1 MFKINIDKLFV
12 YFVIIFTLLFLFF
25 SIENYNF
32 LHNQKSIFFNIL
44 PNSSVGDSHK
54 YYHDII
60 TNDYS
65 FFEIFKKYLNAFSN
79 NEVHYQGARVYPV
92 NDVQHILYFSF
103 FGNNLILYNIFNYIL
118 YIFLIYKIYSF
129 IPKLNKKIFLI
140 LNIVNFLIIGSLTSF
155 NKEVICIISF
165 TLFLIYYLNK
175 NVIYLVFSLIF
186 ALFSRYEFIIILLF
200 SIICISKHV
209 SFFLK
214 YCEDKFESMIKL
226 KRYNHETKVLFFSL
240 LFYFLS
246 FFLLTLIQLIY
257 EIDFFNLMIG
267 GLYSGELYEN
277 LFLKFNNFFIYIYL
291 ILLLSLI
298 SKFFFPEGYKK
309 EYHLIII
316 LSLLILMI
324 SKIIPNYP
332 WYFRQIID
340 VNAFRTDQT
349 LGITLFLI
357 NSSIDG
363 FYFLIFPVKFAF
375 SLFAGAIQR
384 PSLTSYETLFSYIS
398 QILFLLLSFYIFYK
412 IIRKKCSTSL
422 PIFFVATCFLIIFS
436 LPPIS
441 QHRYVFFLYQ
451 FFVIMACF
459 NNNIIKKVDQ
469 E

>member
-246 FFLLTLIQLIY
+246 FFLLTLIQFIY
-257 EIDFFNLMIG
+257 EIEFFNLMIG
-267 GLYSGELYEN
+267 GFYRGDLYEN

-340 VNAFRTDQT
+340 VNSFRTDQT

>member
-1 MFKINIDKLFV
+1 MRI
-12 YFVIIFTLLFLFF
+12 IIFY
-25 SIENYNF
+25 IIK
-32 LHNQKSIFFNIL
+32 NQFFFNIL
-44 PNSSVGDSHK
+44 PNSSVGDSYK

-79 NEVHYQGARVYPV
+79 NEVHYQGTRVYPV

-175 NVIYLVFSLIF
+175 NAIYLVFSLIF

-246 FFLLTLIQLIY
+246 FFLLTLIQFIY
-257 EIDFFNLMIG
+257 EIEFFNLMIG
-267 GLYSGELYEN
+267 GFYRGDLYEN

-340 VNAFRTDQT
+340 VNSFRTDQT

>member
-1 MFKINIDKLFV
+1 MFKINIDKSFV
-12 YFVIIFTLLFLFF
+12 YFVIIFTLLFILF

-44 PNSSVGDSHK
+44 PNSSVGDSYK
-54 YYHDII
+54 YYHDTI
-60 TNDYS
+60 TNDYN
-65 FFEIFKKYLNAFSN
+65 FFEIFKIYLNTFSD
-79 NEVHYQGARVYPV
+79 NEAHYQGARMYPP
-92 NDVQHILYFSF
+92 NNAQHILYFSF
-103 FGNNLILYNIFNYIL
+103 FGNNFILYNIFHYIL

-140 LNIVNFLIIGSLTSF
+140 LNIVNFLIIGSLTSL

-175 NVIYLVFSLIF
+175 NAIYLVFSLIF

-200 SIICISKHV
+200 STICISKHV

-214 YCEDKFESMIKL
+214 YCDDKFESMIKL
-226 KRYNHETKVLFFSL
+226 KRYNHATKILFFSS

-246 FFLLTLIQLIY
+246 SFLLMLIKLIY
-257 EIDFFNLMIG
+257 EIEFFNLIIG
-267 GLYSGELYEN
+267 GIYSGNFYEN
-277 LFLKFNNFFIYIYL
+277 AFFKFNNFLIYLYL

-316 LSLLILMI
+316 LSLLILII

-332 WYFRQIID
+332 WFFRQIID
-340 VNAFRTDQT
+340 VNSFRTDQT

-384 PSLTSYETLFSYIS
+384 PSLASYETLFSYIS

-412 IIRKKCSTSL
+412 IIRKKCATFL
-422 PIFFVATCFLIIFS
+422 PIFFVVICFLIIFS

-469 E
+469 K